1 MPTSPKRPRIYLAG
15 PEVFLPNAKA
25 AGEAKAR
32 LAAQAGFEG
41 VFPLDAAL
49 DLSRLSDAEKAR
61 RIYLADVALMETC
74 DLAIANLTPFRGV
87 SLDSGTAFELG
98 YMRAQG
104 KPVLGYTNIP
114 AEYRDRAILFRAH
127 GAPGPDADR
136 ADIAIE
142 DFGLAENLMIEI
154 AIRESGATLVRH
166 AARPGE
172 EMTDLEGFAH
182 CLKEARR
189 ILTRRS

>member
-1 MPTSPKRPRIYLAG
+1 MPTSPSHPRIYLAG
-15 PEVFLPNAKA
+15 PDVFLPNAKA

-32 LAAQAGFEG
+32 LASQAGFEG
-41 VFPLDAAL
+41 VFPLDAVL
-49 DLSRLSDAEKAR
+49 DLARLSDAEKAQ
-61 RIYLADVALMETC
+61 RIYLADVALMDSC
-74 DLAIANLTPFRGV
+74 HLAIANLTPFRGV
-87 SLDSGTAFELG
+87 SMDPGTAFELG

-104 KPVLGYTNIP
+104 KPVFGYTNVA

-154 AIRESGATLVRH
+154 AIAESGGTLIRH
-166 AARPGE
+166 AAPPGE
-172 EMTDLEGFAH
+172 EMTDLTGFA
-182 CLKEARR
+182 LALEDARR
-189 ILTRRS
+189 HFTTRS